1 MMAGGDN
8 TKHTLLAHGRWT
20 WHLDPAWRHLLDG
33 PACPDWLALER
44 DDRATLVK
52 RNDDRDVW
60 RVNLASRTLYA
71 KISRPG
77 QRGARL
83 AQWWFGSPAR
93 REWNVAQQAARHGVE
108 TIRPVAWAEEAIRS
122 DRPTSIL
129 LTLEETDAHPLAE
142 SWLALDPA
150 EPGTRSTR
158 NAMIDV
164 VARLV
169 AHAHQSGFEHSDL
182 HAGNVLLQTRGNT
195 FRAVFVDL
203 PGIRTGQRVSD
214 AGVVRNLAQLNQ
226 WFQIRGTLTDRLRF
240 LDRYLHWRDAVQSQ
254 CPFGRRLGLDRPALL
269 QALERATHR
278 HAEALYAKRDRRAMR
293 DGRYF
298 TRLRLP
304 GGWRGHAFLTAK
316 HEIAGSPAASLTLSR
331 TQWQALLADPQRWV
345 EPQDRSRVIKDSA
358 SGMICWDCLDAGDGR
373 QLKVVYKRSRPRNP
387 LKLLL
392 HSLWRS
398 RPMLTWRRANALL
411 NRRIPTARPLAV
423 LERRR
428 LGLLA
433 DSFIITEYLEH
444 ARDLD
449 TVLTVLLRNEKPTRQ
464 RTVKRQITTALV
476 RVLRDLHDRGF
487 IHRDLKAPN
496 VMVQWNPAGEEPAR
510 VLLVD
515 LDGLRHRGYASPA
528 WQRRALMRLN
538 ISLEQCRRVSVT
550 DRLRFL
556 QAYLARTGHPQPE
569 WKSVWRQI
577 AVESADSRGYF
588 ARQRQKTLRRFEQ
601 SAKE

>member
-150 EPGTRSTR
+150 EPGARSTR

>member
-1 MMAGGDN
+1 
-8 TKHTLLAHGRWT
+8 
-20 WHLDPAWRHLLDG
+20 
-33 PACPDWLALER
+33 
-44 DDRATLVK
+44 
-52 RNDDRDVW
+52 
-60 RVNLASRTLYA
+60 
-71 KISRPG
+71 
-77 QRGARL
+77 
-83 AQWWFGSPAR
+83 
-93 REWNVAQQAARHGVE
+93 
-108 TIRPVAWAEEAIRS
+108 
-122 DRPTSIL
+122 
-129 LTLEETDAHPLAE
+129 
-142 SWLALDPA
+142 
-150 EPGTRSTR
+150 
-158 NAMIDV
+158 
-164 VARLV
+164 
-169 AHAHQSGFEHSDL
+169 
-182 HAGNVLLQTRGNT
+182 
-195 FRAVFVDL
+195 
-203 PGIRTGQRVSD
+203 
-214 AGVVRNLAQLNQ
+214 
-226 WFQIRGTLTDRLRF
+226 
-240 LDRYLHWRDAVQSQ
+240 
-254 CPFGRRLGLDRPALL
+254 
-269 QALERATHR
+269 
-278 HAEALYAKRDRRAMR
+278 
-293 DGRYF
+293 
-298 TRLRLP
+298 LRLP

>member
-150 EPGTRSTR
+150 EPGARSTR

-226 WFQIRGTLTDRLRF
+226 WFQIRGTLTGRLRF

-515 LDGLRHRGYASPA
+515 LDDLRHRGYASPA

>member
-1 MMAGGDN
+1 MMAGCDN
-8 TKHTLLAHGRWT
+8 REPTLLAHGRWT

-52 RNDDRDVW
+52 RNDERDVW
-60 RVNLASRTLYA
+60 RVTLAGRTLYA

-77 QRGARL
+77 QWGARL
-83 AQWWFGSPAR
+83 AQWWLGSPAR

-108 TIRPVAWAEEAIRS
+108 AIRPVAWAEEAIRS

-129 LTLEETDAHPLAE
+129 LTLEEADARPLAE
-142 SWLALDPA
+142 SWLALDPTK
-150 EPGTRSTR
+150 PGTRSTR

-169 AHAHQSGFEHSDL
+169 AQAHQSGFEHSDL
-182 HAGNVLLQTRGNT
+182 HAGNVLLQARGGT
-195 FRAVFVDL
+195 FRAVLVDL
-203 PGIRTGQRVSD
+203 PGIRTGRRVSD

-278 HAEALYAKRDRRAMR
+278 HAEALYAKRDRRVMR

-316 HEIAGSPAASLTLSR
+316 HEIAGSPASGLMLSR
-331 TQWQALLADPQRWV
+331 TQWQAWLADPQRLV
-345 EPQDRSRVIKDSA
+345 EPQDRSRVIKDSTSA
-358 SGMICWDCLDAGDGR
+358 MICWDCLDAGDGQ

-392 HSLWRS
+392 HSLGRS
-398 RPMLTWRRANALL
+398 RPMLTWRRGNALL

-423 LERRR
+423 LQRRR

-433 DSFIITEYLEH
+433 DSMVVTEYLEH

-449 TVLTVLLRNEKPTRQ
+449 TVLTVLLRHEQPDRQ
-464 RTVKRQITTALV
+464 RAVKSQIAAALV

-496 VMVQWNPAGEEPAR
+496 VMVQWNPAGEETAR

-515 LDGLRHRGYASPA
+515 LDGLRHRGQASPA
-528 WQRRALMRLN
+528 WQWRALTRLN
-538 ISLEQCRRVSVT
+538 ISLDQCRRVSVT

-556 QAYLARTGHPQPE
+556 QAYLARPGHPQPE
-569 WKSVWRQI
+569 WKSVWRHI
-577 AVESADSRGYF
+577 AVASADSRRYF

-601 SAKE
+601 SAKK

>member
-150 EPGTRSTR
+150 EPGARSTR

-278 HAEALYAKRDRRAMR
+278 HAEALYTKRDRRAMR